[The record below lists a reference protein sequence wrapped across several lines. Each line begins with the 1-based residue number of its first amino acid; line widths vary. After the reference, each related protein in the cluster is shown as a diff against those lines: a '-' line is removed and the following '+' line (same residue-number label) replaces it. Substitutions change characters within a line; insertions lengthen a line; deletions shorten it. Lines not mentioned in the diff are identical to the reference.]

1 MTEHEKLLAG
11 LDYDYTDPE
20 IQSLLSRAREL
31 TAEYNSSGELSAERK
46 AEILSELFPE
56 HGENVT
62 VQKPVRTLYG
72 VHTRFG
78 SNVFVNSGC
87 VFLDGG
93 TITIGDRVLLAPDVK
108 LYTGSHSLNARE
120 RWVPGEDGRYRLIT
134 RVEPI
139 TIGDDVWIGG
149 GAVVLPGVRI
159 GSNVIVAAGA
169 VVDKDVPDNCV
180 VAGVPAKI
188 IKQLPPL
195 GN

>member
-1 MTEHEKLLAG
+1 M
-11 LDYDYTDPE
+11 
-20 IQSLLSRAREL
+20 
-31 TAEYNSSGELSAERK
+31 
-46 AEILSELFPE
+46 
-56 HGENVT
+56 T
-62 VQKPVRTLYG
+62 VQKPVRALYG

-78 SNVFVNSGC
+78 NNVFVNSGC

-120 RWVPGEDGRYRLIT
+120 RWVLGEDGKYRLIT
-134 RVEPI
+134 RVAPI

-149 GAVVLPGVRI
+149 DAVVLPGVRI

-169 VVDKDVPDNCV
+169 VVDEDVPDNCV

-195 GN
+195 DN